1 MDYQGAPTSGAGP
14 WQNDVTGT
22 GSRAGV
28 AAADGAD
35 VDVVRVAFA
44 VLRAGVAVADGEA
57 EAVQHDIE
65 VAVVAVLTD
74 HTAPRLLTV

>member
-57 EAVQHDIE
+57 EV
-65 VAVVAVLTD
+65 
-74 HTAPRLLTV
+74 PRRLASATTFKSS